1 MRNLKL
7 VVNNVTKSVDKE
19 IFFVKKELQTILN
32 LYGKMVSNGSW
43 KDYGVSIGPK
53 EISFDIYQRASEK
66 PIYRILKNLKPT
78 NYNEK
83 FYIKDKH
90 GNITD
95 PLHKTL
101 PFITK
106 YEKARILGERA
117 KQIASGA
124 IPLINVDETIIDS
137 YIIATKEFEEKA
149 IPFIIKRPLPSGGCE
164 YWKLADLEIL
174 V

>member
-7 VVNNVTKSVDKE
+7 VVNNDVRDTNKE

-66 PIYRILKNLKPT
+66 PIYRILKNLKPK

-90 GNITD
+90 GQVLEKSNNLLRLIE
-95 PLHKTL
+95 KTRWRNL
-101 PFITK
+101 
-106 YEKARILGERA
+106 RA
-117 KQIASGA
+117 VK
-124 IPLINVDETIIDS
+124 
-137 YIIATKEFEEKA
+137 
-149 IPFIIKRPLPSGGCE
+149 
-164 YWKLADLEIL
+164 
-174 V
+174 

>member
-7 VVNNVTKSVDKE
+7 VVNNTTKNTDRE

-66 PIYRILKNLKPT
+66 PIYRILKNLKPK

-90 GNITD
+90 GNI
-95 PLHKTL
+95 LKKSNNLLSLIEKTRWNNL
-101 PFITK
+101 
-106 YEKARILGERA
+106 RA
-117 KQIASGA
+117 LK
-124 IPLINVDETIIDS
+124 
-137 YIIATKEFEEKA
+137 
-149 IPFIIKRPLPSGGCE
+149 
-164 YWKLADLEIL
+164 
-174 V
+174 